1 MILVD
6 TSIWSLALRRR
17 SVDLNHQ
24 ERSMRADLETL
35 LADGKVQL
43 LGVVRQE
50 LLSGIRE
57 EAHYER
63 LRRSLRAFRDVELA
77 VEDYEEAAHVSNLC
91 RSAGIA
97 GNPIDF
103 LICAVAIRRGWL
115 VFTADH
121 DFTLYSRHLPLS
133 LVQTR

>member
-1 MILVD
+1 
-6 TSIWSLALRRR
+6 
-17 SVDLNHQ
+17 
-24 ERSMRADLETL
+24 MRADLETL